1 MAGTMIGNLDCK
13 IGDGGVMGE
22 RVEQHSASNPAR
34 AFEDLRAEVLVMRRA
49 VEALPMALEE
59 HQPADYSPDLA
70 RMSQGLTAVEEQLA
84 KMQQHPFWRMTPEQY
99 GRAIAL
105 AGYKVVHESEQKF
118 NRAVQS
124 LEQERQQLANLIGL
138 VRLRYQQRRWL
149 IYVGMGALVFGL
161 LTSPLLFRLLPFGL
175 DSRLAAFIMDQSRWE
190 AGIALMK
197 ADNPH
202 SWYSI
207 VNDINLVSD
216 NRQVID
222 ACRKTAI
229 DKKREQRCTIIVKA
243 PRQ

>member
-1 MAGTMIGNLDCK
+1 
-13 IGDGGVMGE
+13 MGE
-22 RVEQHSASNPAR
+22 RLEQPGASDPAR

-49 VEALPMALEE
+49 VEALPVALEE
-59 HQPADYSPDLA
+59 HQPADYSQDLA

-124 LEQERQQLANLIGL
+124 LEQERQQLANLIGQ
-138 VRLRYQQRRWL
+138 VRLRDQQRSWV
-149 IYVGMGALVFGL
+149 IYVGIGALAFGL
-161 LTSPLLFRLLPFGL
+161 LISIPLFRLLPFGL
-175 DSRLAAFIMDQSRWE
+175 DSRIAAFIMDRSRWE

-197 ADNPH
+197 ADDPISWH
-202 SWYSI
+202 SV
-207 VNDINLVSD
+207 VNDSNLVRD
-216 NRQVID
+216 NRRVIE

-229 DKKREQRCTIIVKA
+229 DTKKEQRCTIIIEV
-243 PRQ
+243 PRK

>member
-1 MAGTMIGNLDCK
+1 
-13 IGDGGVMGE
+13 
-22 RVEQHSASNPAR
+22 
-34 AFEDLRAEVLVMRRA
+34 
-49 VEALPMALEE
+49 
-59 HQPADYSPDLA
+59 
-70 RMSQGLTAVEEQLA
+70 
-84 KMQQHPFWRMTPEQY
+84 MTPEQY

-138 VRLRYQQRRWL
+138 VRLRAQQRRWV
-149 IYVGMGALVFGL
+149 IYIGMGALVFGVL
-161 LTSPLLFRLLPFGL
+161 ISPLLSRLLPFGL
-175 DSRLAAFIMDQSRWE
+175 DSRLAAVIMDRGRWE

-202 SWYSI
+202 SWQSV
-207 VNDINLVSD
+207 VNDINLVRD
-216 NRQVID
+216 NYQVID
-222 ACRKTAI
+222 ACRKTAL

>member
-1 MAGTMIGNLDCK
+1 
-13 IGDGGVMGE
+13 MGE
-22 RVEQHSASNPAR
+22 RVEQHSANNPAR

-49 VEALPMALEE
+49 VEALPVALEE
-59 HQPADYSPDLA
+59 HQPADYSSDLA

-149 IYVGMGALVFGL
+149 IYVGMGALLFGVL
-161 LTSPLLFRLLPFGL
+161 ISPLLSRLLPFGL
-175 DSRLAAFIMDQSRWE
+175 DSRLAAFIMDRGRWE

-197 ADNPH
+197 ADNPL
-202 SWYSI
+202 SWQSV
-207 VNDINLVSD
+207 VNDSKLVRD
-216 NRQVID
+216 NRRVIET
-222 ACRKTAI
+222 CRKAAI
-229 DKKREQRCTIIVKA
+229 DTKKDQRCTIIVEA